1 MKTRFAGWPAL
12 LIVAITVALTACA
25 AEESAP
31 VPIGVKASALASCSS
46 PGTTADLAKVQVI
59 VRHFD
64 VDGTSRGTFNKKFSY
79 NNSGSLKVSDVPQG
93 QDEEVT
99 VIGLDAAGEPILFG
113 RQSNIL
119 IEEGQS
125 NDVAVAL
132 SNYVGFSC
140 PSGGSEYTHRIF
152 PSTTAIGNGRYLIAG
167 GLTSVDTTSV
177 TSFEADDGAR
187 KAWVYDSKTGKM
199 SKISSLMNNGRA
211 AHSAVFVPGA
221 ETNQVI
227 LFGGT
232 REMKFNP
239 ADGSGF
245 GWTFDTNQAL
255 KSVEVLEWTTGE
267 LPETAT
273 FRQDVNTQELY
284 RKRVW
289 SSANVVSNDGL
300 VLICGGSLW
309 GASSDPDYNECDV
322 WDALSN
328 EFIVANV
335 TMGLNRAGHSVAVLR
350 VGSLPHLLFVGGTMG
365 SSRVQIYKS
374 SSEQRS
380 GNGGNFLNY
389 SPDGLGKVFH
399 HSLTAM
405 GDGRFAVIGGVI
417 HDQGSFQPPNADS
430 AWILTVDDKGG
441 DEYEMSVQ
449 AVGGLGVG
457 RYFHAAQAPSG
468 KHLTILGGFT
478 GMNFSAVSEARYYD
492 EEQGGLVK
500 FADDEPPAARGG
512 MASLLMDNDTM
523 LLVGGINGENDLT
536 IDEPGVIEVYTPS
549 STPLY
554 R

>member
-1 MKTRFAGWPAL
+1 MKTRFAGCPAL
-12 LIVAITVALTACA
+12 LIVAMTVALTACA
-25 AEESAP
+25 VEESAP
-31 VPIGVKASALASCSS
+31 VPIGVKAAALASCSS
-46 PGTTADLAKVQVI
+46 TGATSELAKVQVI
-59 VRHFD
+59 VRHLD
-64 VDGTSRGTFNKKFSY
+64 VDGTGSRTFKETYSY
-79 NNSGSLKVSDVPQG
+79 NSSGSLKVSDVPQG

-99 VIGLDAAGEPILFG
+99 VIGLDALGDPILFG
-113 RQSNIL
+113 RQSNTL
-119 IEEGQS
+119 IEEGQV
-125 NDVAVAL
+125 NDVTVAL
-132 SNYVGFSC
+132 SNYGGFSC
-140 PSGGSEYTHRIF
+140 PSGASEYTHRIF
-152 PSTTAIGNGRYLIAG
+152 PSLTSIGNGRYLVAG
-167 GLTSVDTTSV
+167 GLTTVDTTSV
-177 TSFEADDGAR
+177 TSFDADDGSR
-187 KAWVYDSKTGKM
+187 KAWIYDSKTGKM
-199 SKISSLMNNGRA
+199 SKVNSLMNNGRA

-255 KSVEVLEWTTGE
+255 KSVEVLEWNTGE

-300 VLICGGSLW
+300 VLVCGGGVW
-309 GASSDPDYNECDV
+309 GASTDPDYNECDV

-328 EFIVANV
+328 EFILANV
-335 TMGLNRAGHSVAVLR
+335 TMGLNRAGHSAAVLS
-350 VGSLPHLLFVGGTMG
+350 GGGLPRLLFVGGTTG
-365 SSRVQIYKS
+365 SSPVQIYKS

-389 SPDGLGKVFH
+389 NPAGMGKVFH
-399 HSLTAM
+399 HSLTPM

-417 HDQGSFQPPNADS
+417 HDQGSFQPPSADS
-430 AWILTVDDKGG
+430 AWILTVNQKGADD
-441 DEYEMSVQ
+441 YEMNVQ

-457 RYFHAAQAPSG
+457 RYFHTAQAPSG

-478 GMNFSAVSEARYYD
+478 GMNFTAVSEARYYD
-492 EEQGGLVK
+492 EGQGGLV
-500 FADDEPPAARGG
+500 ALAQDELPVARGG
-512 MASLLMDNDTM
+512 MTSLLMENDTL
-523 LLVGGINGENDLT
+523 LLVGGIGDENDLT